1 MKVAVLLSGQ
11 FRNSYE
17 EYKSIKENLIDIYN
31 ADVFI
36 NYTYDN
42 IIGINPIE
50 LINLY
55 NPKNI
60 QFTQLPDTI
69 INMVNSVSN
78 YSKADES
85 NTLSIFS
92 MWYGI
97 KKTNEL
103 KVNYELEN
111 NFKYD
116 IVIRTRFDTELVNR
130 VELKLVWNS
139 IFIPIGSDHR
149 GGYNDLFAYGSSN
162 TMDYYC
168 STFDNLIQY
177 IKDGELIHPECL
189 LKHHLDKHNFT
200 FIRTN
205 IPLKLRGRLVN
216 EVDYSVK
223 K

>member
-1 MKVAVLLSGQ
+1 MKVAVLLSGK

-17 EYKSIKENLIDIYN
+17 EYKSIKKNLIDKYN
-31 ADVFI
+31 ADIFI
-36 NYTYDN
+36 NYIYDN
-42 IIGINPIE
+42 TIDINPIE

-60 QFTQLPDTI
+60 QFTQLPNTVID
-69 INMVNSVSN
+69 MVDMVSN

-116 IVIRTRFDTELVNR
+116 VVIRARFDTEILNK
-130 VELKLVWNS
+130 VELKLVQNS

-177 IKDGELIHPECL
+177 IIDGELIHPECL
-189 LKHHLDKHNFT
+189 LRHHLDKHNFT

>member
-1 MKVAVLLSGQ
+1 MKVAVLLSGK

-17 EYKSIKENLIDIYN
+17 EYKSIKKNLIDKYN
-31 ADVFI
+31 ADIFI
-36 NYTYDN
+36 NYIYDN
-42 IIGINPIE
+42 TIDINPIE

-60 QFTQLPDTI
+60 QFTQLPNTVID
-69 INMVNSVSN
+69 MVDMVSN

-116 IVIRTRFDTELVNR
+116 VVIRARFDTEILNK
-130 VELKLVWNS
+130 VELKLVQNS

-177 IKDGELIHPECL
+177 IIDGELIHPECL
-189 LKHHLDKHNFT
+189 LRYHLDKHNFT

>member
-1 MKVAVLLSGQ
+1 MKVAVLLSGK

-17 EYKSIKENLIDIYN
+17 EYKSIKKNLIDKYN
-31 ADVFI
+31 ADIFI
-36 NYTYDN
+36 NYVYDN
-42 IIGINPIE
+42 TIDINPIE

-60 QFTQLPDTI
+60 QFTQLPNTVIDMVDT
-69 INMVNSVSN
+69 VSN

-116 IVIRTRFDTELVNR
+116 VVIRARFDTEILNK
-130 VELKLVWNS
+130 VELKLVQNS

-177 IKDGELIHPECL
+177 IIDGELIHPECL
-189 LKHHLDKHNFT
+189 LRYHLDKHNFT

>member
-1 MKVAVLLSGQ
+1 MKVAVLLSGK

-17 EYKSIKENLIDIYN
+17 EYKSIKKNLIDKYN
-31 ADVFI
+31 ADIFI
-36 NYTYDN
+36 NYIYDN
-42 IIGINPIE
+42 TIDINPIE

-60 QFTQLPDTI
+60 QFTQLPNTVIDI
-69 INMVNSVSN
+69 VDMVSN

-116 IVIRTRFDTELVNR
+116 VVIRARFDTEILNK
-130 VELKLVWNS
+130 VELKLVQNS

-177 IKDGELIHPECL
+177 IIDGELIHPECL
-189 LKHHLDKHNFT
+189 LRHHLDKHNFT

>member
-1 MKVAVLLSGQ
+1 MKVAVLLSGK

-17 EYKSIKENLIDIYN
+17 EYKSIKKNLIDKYN
-31 ADVFI
+31 ADIFI
-36 NYTYDN
+36 NYIYDN
-42 IIGINPIE
+42 TIDINPIE

-60 QFTQLPDTI
+60 QFTQLPNTVIDMVDT
-69 INMVNSVSN
+69 VSN

-116 IVIRTRFDTELVNR
+116 VVIRARFDTEILNK
-130 VELKLVWNS
+130 VELKLVQNS

-177 IKDGELIHPECL
+177 IIDGELIHPECL
-189 LKHHLDKHNFT
+189 LRHHLDKHNFT

>member
-1 MKVAVLLSGQ
+1 MRVAVLLSGKY
-11 FRNSYE
+11 RNSHNESVY
-17 EYKSIKENLIDIYN
+17 IKRHLIDKYN

-36 NYTYDN
+36 NYTYDTN
-42 IIGINPIE
+42 IDINPSE

-60 QFTQLPDTI
+60 QFTQLPDTV
-69 INMVNSVSN
+69 INMVSTVSE
-78 YSKADES
+78 YSKATES

-103 KVNYELEN
+103 KIKYELEN

-116 IVIRTRFDTELVNR
+116 VVVRARFDTEIINK
-130 VELKLVWNS
+130 VELKLVKNS

-149 GGYNDLFAYGSSN
+149 GGYNDLFAYGSTN

-177 IKDGELIHPECL
+177 ITDGEIIHPERL
-189 LKHHLDKHNFT
+189 LKYHLDKHNFT
-200 FIRTN
+200 FIRSN

-216 EVDYSVK
+216 EMDYGIK
-223 K
+223 